1 MWFLYKLLQILS
13 TLNWPAL
20 KFVASH
26 VPEKQAIRPW
36 LTQRRLLRYAAR
48 CLYML
53 LSSLVT
59 GNEISD
65 NEMAWAYHNF
75 EGASKEPSAIAK
87 ETR

>member
-1 MWFLYKLLQILS
+1 
-13 TLNWPAL
+13 
-20 KFVASH
+20 
-26 VPEKQAIRPW
+26 
-36 LTQRRLLRYAAR
+36 
-48 CLYML
+48 ML